1 VSGLDHVIPH
11 YVELLRVVRRSLA
24 NEKFASRSA
33 VQRKQKLQVEQFV
46 STMTE
51 PERQRMNAID
61 RATLDRFFDGSLN
74 IGIVVASIQTPN
86 YFVDPVESPKV
97 IDNGVT
103 GMRNLF
109 SAIRTISEENGAGVV
124 VASMPYGAYL
134 GGAAAENI
142 RRLGFNVPDFLER
155 DRSTEDQ
162 VSRATAGAGVSFIS
176 VLDGFQAVRNDD
188 LFIPFDGH
196 YSAAGTK
203 LYADLLS
210 KELMHLS
217 PLLARTDN
225 SEPAQN

>member
-1 VSGLDHVIPH
+1 MSGLDHVIPH

-86 YFVDPVESPKV
+86 YFVDPVESLKV

-103 GMRNLF
+103 GMRN
-109 SAIRTISEENGAGVV
+109 
-124 VASMPYGAYL
+124 
-134 GGAAAENI
+134 
-142 RRLGFNVPDFLER
+142 
-155 DRSTEDQ
+155 
-162 VSRATAGAGVSFIS
+162 
-176 VLDGFQAVRNDD
+176 
-188 LFIPFDGH
+188 
-196 YSAAGTK
+196 
-203 LYADLLS
+203 
-210 KELMHLS
+210 
-217 PLLARTDN
+217 
-225 SEPAQN
+225 